1 MRRTGYLSTISA
13 VASVDP
19 SLTTTTSK
27 FEYSSLSKPSKQ
39 SPMVRLPLYVQIITE
54 IRGQHRSSGNG
65 TAAKALRTLASAGF
79 GHRSRSVRPKAQ
91 SSTSA
96 LARCHSAVLATL
108 PLDCPGKHES
118 SRASGRK
125 TRADLPI
132 EHVCLSLLTVS

>member
-27 FEYSSLSKPSKQ
+27 FEYSSLSKQ
-39 SPMVRLPLYVQIITE
+39 SNAVLLPVYVQIITE

-65 TAAKALRTLASAGF
+65 TAAKALRTLASAAF

-96 LARCHSAVLATL
+96 LARCHSSVQANTNTPAHPAAKLV
-108 PLDCPGKHES
+108 
-118 SRASGRK
+118 R
-125 TRADLPI
+125 I
-132 EHVCLSLLTVS
+132 